1 MLNVNDNDTLEGR
14 VSQDVLVRLQ
24 SRAHFKD
31 SAIIVGSFLFDEC
44 VFYLMVLNHRC
55 NLPRMILSY

>member
-1 MLNVNDNDTLEGR
+1 MEKLLNTIRLMLNVNDNDTLEGR

-31 SAIIVGSFLFDEC
+31 SAIIVGSFLFD
-44 VFYLMVLNHRC
+44 
-55 NLPRMILSY
+55 